1 MKNKRF
7 LKGVALALAMST
19 VGIIGTSYADSE
31 KAPDSAV
38 NDQVDAVSGADEK
51 STNLVEKKEKLRSIV
66 GQIKDSNKRKEFEKK
81 IENAKDID
89 ALDKLEKE
97 INDFTK
103 KGNDKVDDKKTK
115 DEQKTSTFDELK
127 KKAIDDI
134 IAHKDALTPEAQKD
148 GIKEILK
155 TKNEEELKIA
165 LANFNPQ
172 GPIDQY
178 PTTAKKYSLKQVGNG
193 HTLVIDGY
201 NFESDPSGNLALDR
215 NYTKEIPKF
224 DLAVS
229 ELNAFITKYVS
240 NQSNLSLV
248 NQAII
253 ENQIDEFEKQKK
265 NKNLD
270 PIAVIQKHIQLN
282 ATILENSTFKYK
294 DALNEDAKT
303 LNQLIE
309 DIKSGKVA
317 SEQKVDSTKKPN
329 NVKKNNDSHNKKS
342 EKTQKANKAPAK
354 KAGTNAETGI
364 IGIAGVSSILLAA
377 AVAYN
382 EMKKINKK

>member
-19 VGIIGTSYADSE
+19 VGVIGVSYADSE
-31 KAPDSAV
+31 KTPDSAV

-66 GQIKDSNKRKEFEKK
+66 GQIKDSSKRKEFEKK
-81 IENAKDID
+81 IEDAKDID
-89 ALDKLEKE
+89 VLDKLEKE
-97 INDFTK
+97 VKDSTK
-103 KGNDKVDDKKTK
+103 ESNDKIDDKN
-115 DEQKTSTFDELK
+115 STFDELK

-134 IAHKDALTPEAQKD
+134 IAHKDAFIPEAQKD

-248 NQAII
+248 DQAIV

-282 ATILENSTFKYK
+282 GMILENSTFKYK

-309 DIKSGKVA
+309 DIKSGEVA

-329 NVKKNNDSHNKKS
+329 DVKKNNDSHNKKS

>member
-31 KAPDSAV
+31 KAPDSTV

-51 STNLVEKKEKLRSIV
+51 STSLVKKKEDLRSIV

-81 IENAKDID
+81 IEDAKDID
-89 ALDKLEKE
+89 VLDKLEKE
-97 INDFTK
+97 IKDSTK
-103 KGNDKVDDKKTK
+103 ESNDKIDDKN
-115 DEQKTSTFDELK
+115 STFDELK

-134 IAHKDALTPEAQKD
+134 IAHKDAFIPEAQKD

-155 TKNEEELKIA
+155 TKNEEELKIV

-172 GPIDQY
+172 GLADQY
-178 PTTAKKYSLKQVGNG
+178 PTTAKKYSLKEVDNG
-193 HTLVIDGY
+193 YTLVIDGY

-215 NYTKEIPKF
+215 NYTKKIPKF

-248 NQAII
+248 DQAIV

-265 NKNLD
+265 DKNLD
-270 PIAVIQKHIQLN
+270 PIDVIQKHIQLN
-282 ATILENSTFKYK
+282 GMILENSTFKYK
-294 DALNEDAKT
+294 DDLNKDVKT
-303 LNQLIE
+303 LNQLTE

-329 NVKKNNDSHNKKS
+329 DVKKNNDSHNKKS
-342 EKTQKANKAPAK
+342 EETQKANKAPAK
-354 KAGTNAETGI
+354 KAGTNAKTGI
-364 IGIAGVSSILLAA
+364 IGVADVGAILLVA

-382 EMKKINKK
+382 EMKKK